1 MSADNGS
8 AAALALNPRP
18 HTAVHDCKNCGANL
32 LELAQSLNGNI
43 ITNWARWFQKCPKC
57 EWFFWHNF
65 PTDIQAIPE
74 DVQMRFAI
82 KTSSKETGTPLL
94 CPEDNC
100 FTASKQRRRANREC
114 CRVPPRCSVCCKGL
128 GGCRTQG
135 HRVTTRDMP
144 LSQVQSGS
152 RSAATV
158 TSSSTSGPT
167 LGTTTASTS
176 VLSSQEPSSAT
187 RSFARPLSENYA
199 RGYLSRHRHVLDANA
214 RLETTVKLKEF
225 SDNSVYVVLWA
236 KAEQPELP
244 KKDARVAIATAR
256 NARILLRSIDVS
268 DEGCL
273 GMDEEISRLLVE
285 RLLALSGSDSPLS
298 SRHSSSE
305 PSQQSIVTSGSDEDI
320 PGAAKRRIA
329 PLRFPL
335 TNASDMISGLSSV
348 RSLRTQTSQAALE
361 DVFQKAFPKCAFKS
375 QTVYKHLKIYD
386 DALKLDIIKTATGK
400 WSDVV
405 KIVEEERK
413 KPIVIDISDDDKEL
427 EYNILTMKK
436 EVYSYASEGRL
447 QSGSLSRTDPILE
460 MDVLVAN
467 DYEQGHKMN
476 VHMGNYSTS
485 NEDFIP
491 VALKRLN
498 ISTNITPYGSREM
511 AIWAEGARLAECH
524 FQYLLFQDR
533 AATFNVDLAG
543 VDILPT
549 FLFSGK
555 KTFIAQP
562 WEFGVHFSLND
573 LEKQHCVQTT
583 FGYKIYDSRTHMVD
597 CDASPSGREALDC
610 DGSDGI
616 NEFVVS
622 HICGPVCK
630 ALGLF

>member
-18 HTAVHDCKNCGANL
+18 HTAVHDCQNCGANL

-82 KTSSKETGTPLL
+82 KTLSKETGTPLL

-100 FTASKQRRRANREC
+100 FTASKQRHRANREC
-114 CRVPPRCSVCCKGL
+114 CHVPPRCSVCCKGL

-167 LGTTTASTS
+167 LGMTTASTS
-176 VLSSQEPSSAT
+176 ALSSQEPSSAT

-199 RGYLSRHRHVLDANA
+199 RGYLSRHRHVLDANT
-214 RLETTVKLKEF
+214 RLGATVKLKEF
-225 SDNSVYVVLWA
+225 SDNSVYVVVWA
-236 KAEQPELP
+236 KVEQPELP

-285 RLLALSGSDSPLS
+285 QSDVSTLVKTRRLLALSGSDSPLS

-305 PSQQSIVTSGSDEDI
+305 PSQKSIVTSGSDEDI
-320 PGAAKRRIA
+320 PGAAKRCIS

-361 DVFQKAFPKCAFKS
+361 DAFQKAFPKCAFKS

-386 DALKLDIIKTATGK
+386 DALKLDMIKTATGK

-485 NEDFIP
+485 TEDFIL

-498 ISTNITPYGSREM
+498 ISTNITPYGSREI
-511 AIWAEGARLAECH
+511 AIWAEGACLAECH

-543 VDILPT
+543 V
-549 FLFSGK
+549 
-555 KTFIAQP
+555 
-562 WEFGVHFSLND
+562 
-573 LEKQHCVQTT
+573 QTT
-583 FGYKIYDSRTHMVD
+583 SGYKIYDSRTHMVN
-597 CDASPSGREALDC
+597 CDAKSIWS
-610 DGSDGI
+610 
-616 NEFVVS
+616 
-622 HICGPVCK
+622 
-630 ALGLF
+630 